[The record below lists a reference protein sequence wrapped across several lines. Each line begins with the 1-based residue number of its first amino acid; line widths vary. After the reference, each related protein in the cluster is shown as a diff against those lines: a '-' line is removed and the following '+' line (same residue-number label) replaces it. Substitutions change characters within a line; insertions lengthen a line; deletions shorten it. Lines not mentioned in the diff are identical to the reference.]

1 MYHYYFSELFHN
13 IHDELILEIFHSDF
27 ERSDHWSENLI
38 FVTWAIDEFHELN
51 ILEKNL
57 LAKFSIINTSSHCT
71 NLEVSVVTILLSM
84 GCSHWYVT
92 SSVTKIF
99 VKCKH
104 RAANAA
110 FLQEAK
116 KLVLPYWLCQLLR
129 ACSR

>member
-13 IHDELILEIFHSDF
+13 IHDELILDIFHSDF

-71 NLEVSVVTILLSM
+71 ISKFQL
-84 GCSHWYVT
+84 
-92 SSVTKIF
+92 
-99 VKCKH
+99 
-104 RAANAA
+104 
-110 FLQEAK
+110 
-116 KLVLPYWLCQLLR
+116 LPYFLVWVVLIGMLPPL
-129 ACSR
+129 